1 MYEQLVQVKG
11 IKRSAVERMRGES
24 EETQWVWINRMLEPS
39 TEKQEARVA
48 AITRIIFNFLNDALS
63 EHPYYG
69 REKPKDKEGGKKQR
83 KNLPYKWT
91 R

>member
-1 MYEQLVQVKG
+1 
-11 IKRSAVERMRGES
+11 MRGES

-69 REKPKDKEGGKKQR
+69 REKPKNKEGGKKQR
-83 KNLPYKWT
+83 KNLLFKWD